1 MRTTIDAA
9 GRIVVPKPLRD
20 AMHLQPGQVI
30 DIVFTDGRLEIEVA
44 SAEVHVHESRGFPVA
59 VPDEELPVLGSDVV
73 RETLDQTRR

>member
-20 AMHLQPGQVI
+20 AMRLRPGQAI

-44 SAEVHVHESRGFPVA
+44 SAEVHVQESRGFPVA
-59 VPDEELPVLGSDVV
+59 VPDEEIPSLVSDLV